1 MKYPKI
7 FALFLGTIS
16 AGGTIAASSPAE
28 ASVPPGERYSP
39 HEQEMA
45 FQTAHQKNTIEALE
59 DFLWRFGHGNPGL
72 RLRAIYELSK
82 FECVGGASGSNGGC
96 TPTGGRGSDRASNND
111 GRYGG

>member
-1 MKYPKI
+1 MRYSKVLAMLLGAI
-7 FALFLGTIS
+7 GVGGVFA
-16 AGGTIAASSPAE
+16 AAPAE
-28 ASVPPGERYSP
+28 ASLQVGNTSSP

-82 FECVGGASGSNGGC
+82 FECSAGARGCGPTDGRTSDGRANGH
-96 TPTGGRGSDRASNND
+96 D